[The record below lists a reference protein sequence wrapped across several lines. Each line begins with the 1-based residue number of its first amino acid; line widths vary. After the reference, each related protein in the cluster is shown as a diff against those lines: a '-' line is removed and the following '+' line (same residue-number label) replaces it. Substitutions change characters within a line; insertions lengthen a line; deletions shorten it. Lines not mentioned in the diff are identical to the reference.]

1 MKYYQIYDMPIGKMK
16 IQEESGAII
25 RVTLSEEIVEDEI
38 REETEII
45 RNAAKQLE
53 K

>member
-1 MKYYQIYDMPIGKMK
+1 MPIGKMK
-16 IQEESGAII
+16 IQEESGAITC
-25 RVTLSEEIVEDEI
+25 VTLSEEIVEDEI

-53 K
+53 E